1 MCVVLLFVLD
11 FFIIFFFAVTW
22 KTSRKLFSVFFP
34 AAAYEFITS
43 IA

>member
-11 FFIIFFFAVTW
+11 FLLFFFAATW